1 MSKVSKVRKPN
12 IVRGGI
18 AIPLGRNYYYM
29 SGRKHETGGI
39 DIGKNP
45 RTGLEVEDGEVM
57 HIGDKH
63 VEVFS
68 AQPFLNGKSP
78 AQRVMDGENPTKV
91 FNAQESYKDRNK
103 INDDGT
109 KKKRMGGLSRDKDYG
124 SKSKP
129 YPNVKKSDFAGGGR
143 SYPIPTKADARDALR
158 LAGLHHRADVKAK
171 VYRKYPELR
180 KKAKAG
186 GLYSVTVNGE
196 TKLYQYPS
204 TGKIEL
210 SKMTKVAGR
219 VEMKYGGRRKAPIG
233 TGAYYVNEGDAI
245 PTRRVNE
252 RKRQMY
258 YGRDTQHPLTTIVN
272 ILDTKLSPKNNN
284 PNLVT
289 GVAPGVGFRGAGLNF
304 GRNAVRTTARNVAR
318 TNSMRGAI
326 RKINAQRTAKATERF
341 NREGAIGKN
350 TENALTRD
358 KINRMTGRNNPD
370 DGLWNRGDVPEGS
383 LNFKPT
389 VRERVSNARKA
400 IRNKVAAVK
409 RRYEISKTNS
419 ANRTQSTSNQRT
431 STAEEPVNNTT
442 QTNSANTNTTNGTTG
457 YRPFRRSNWTKSS
470 PLGYKAADVGIGA
483 AGFGVISIGG
493 QGLNRLY
500 QDLNSGLS
508 ITTQSVPLNTPVGV
522 NRRSNSTNNS
532 QGNTTQSATSQN
544 NNETTS
550 IAQNNSNEVISP
562 VTNTGG
568 VSNRRKNKRTE
579 TVNNN
584 QVTTTLSSTS
594 TSSPADT
601 TKVETSN
608 NVDSRSIVTN
618 NANTTTNNTQEV
630 TYNTEAN
637 VPRAFAKRNRHIT
650 DTRKLEAAYNNALQ
664 GYPNWWQR
672 TVRNVGNYIK
682 ENPGTVE
689 DAVGLAS
696 NVISSFIGHGMNR
709 SMLNS
714 LRYSSAPIPQRAAK
728 LKTRININPQLDR
741 MRESLASYERAV
753 DANTASS
760 AVALARKQ
768 RARMA
773 NALSTNELYGDKEN
787 RETALINQD
796 RLNQQEVANRNID
809 AYNAWAQ
816 GKTNFENN
824 IRMQKAENNIALM
837 NNLNAGVQNVINN
850 IQQRRTEGRNIR
862 AMLLAYPDLPA
873 EQLLASGI
881 ITQEEY
887 DTYRKAYPLKRKT
900 ETNNNDNNE

>member
-1 MSKVSKVRKPN
+1 MSKANKVRKPN

-39 DIGKNP
+39 DVGKNP

-91 FNAQESYKDRNK
+91 FNAQESFKDRNK

-109 KKKRMGGLSRDKDYG
+109 KKKRMGGLSRSKDYG

-158 LAGLHHRADVKAK
+158 LAGLHHRPDVKAK

-180 KKAKAG
+180 KKAKVG

-204 TGKIEL
+204 TGEIKL
-210 SKMTKVAGR
+210 SKTTKATKRSKFAG
-219 VEMKYGGRRKAPIG
+219 GGNTKDKDKVKVI
-233 TGAYYVNEGDAI
+233 TS
-245 PTRRVNE
+245 
-252 RKRQMY
+252 
-258 YGRDTQHPLTTIVN
+258 N
-272 ILDTKLSPKNNN
+272 ILPEVN
-284 PNLVT
+284 PFT
-289 GVAPGVGFRGAGLNF
+289 F
-304 GRNAVRTTARNVAR
+304 
-318 TNSMRGAI
+318 
-326 RKINAQRTAKATERF
+326 
-341 NREGAIGKN
+341 
-350 TENALTRD
+350 TENPPT
-358 KINRMTGRNNPD
+358 T
-370 DGLWNRGDVPEGS
+370 VPTE
-383 LNFKPT
+383 N
-389 VRERVSNARKA
+389 VEA
-400 IRNKVAAVK
+400 
-409 RRYEISKTNS
+409 
-419 ANRTQSTSNQRT
+419 
-431 STAEEPVNNTT
+431 
-442 QTNSANTNTTNGTTG
+442 TTN
-457 YRPFRRSNWTKSS
+457 
-470 PLGYKAADVGIGA
+470 
-483 AGFGVISIGG
+483 
-493 QGLNRLY
+493 
-500 QDLNSGLS
+500 
-508 ITTQSVPLNTPVGV
+508 
-522 NRRSNSTNNS
+522 
-532 QGNTTQSATSQN
+532 
-544 NNETTS
+544 
-550 IAQNNSNEVISP
+550 
-562 VTNTGG
+562 
-568 VSNRRKNKRTE
+568 
-579 TVNNN
+579 
-584 QVTTTLSSTS
+584 
-594 TSSPADT
+594 
-601 TKVETSN
+601 
-608 NVDSRSIVTN
+608 
-618 NANTTTNNTQEV
+618 
-630 TYNTEAN
+630 AN
-637 VPRAFAKRNRHIT
+637 VPRAFAKRNRDIT
-650 DTRKLEAAYNNALQ
+650 DPKKLSIAYQ
-664 GYPNWWQR
+664 KESGTYPNWFQR
-672 TVRNVGNYIK
+672 TYKNIKNYVNK
-682 ENPGTVE
+682 HS
-689 DAVGLAS
+689 DAVNEGIGLAS

-768 RARMA
+768 RARIA
-773 NALSTNELYGDKEN
+773 NTLSTNELYGNKEN
-787 RETALINQD
+787 QETSLINQD

-809 AYNAWAQ
+809 AYNTWVQ
-816 GKTNFENN
+816 GKTDFENN

-837 NNLNAGVQNVINN
+837 NNLNAGIQNVINN

-887 DTYRKAYPLKRKT
+887 DTYRKGYPLKRKK
-900 ETNNNDNNE
+900 ETNNNDNN

>member
-1 MSKVSKVRKPN
+1 MKKNKIPN
-12 IVRGGI
+12 VIRGGI

-91 FNAQESYKDRNK
+91 FNAQESFKDRNK

-186 GLYSVTVNGE
+186 GLYSVTINGE

-204 TGKIEL
+204 TGEIKL
-210 SKMTKVAGR
+210 SKTTKATKRSKFAG
-219 VEMKYGGRRKAPIG
+219 GGNTKDKDKVKVI
-233 TGAYYVNEGDAI
+233 TS
-245 PTRRVNE
+245 
-252 RKRQMY
+252 
-258 YGRDTQHPLTTIVN
+258 N
-272 ILDTKLSPKNNN
+272 ILPEIN
-284 PNLVT
+284 PFT
-289 GVAPGVGFRGAGLNF
+289 F
-304 GRNAVRTTARNVAR
+304 
-318 TNSMRGAI
+318 
-326 RKINAQRTAKATERF
+326 
-341 NREGAIGKN
+341 
-350 TENALTRD
+350 TENPPT
-358 KINRMTGRNNPD
+358 T
-370 DGLWNRGDVPEGS
+370 VPTE
-383 LNFKPT
+383 NVEAT
-389 VRERVSNARKA
+389 
-400 IRNKVAAVK
+400 
-409 RRYEISKTNS
+409 
-419 ANRTQSTSNQRT
+419 
-431 STAEEPVNNTT
+431 
-442 QTNSANTNTTNGTTG
+442 TNT
-457 YRPFRRSNWTKSS
+457 
-470 PLGYKAADVGIGA
+470 
-483 AGFGVISIGG
+483 
-493 QGLNRLY
+493 
-500 QDLNSGLS
+500 
-508 ITTQSVPLNTPVGV
+508 
-522 NRRSNSTNNS
+522 
-532 QGNTTQSATSQN
+532 
-544 NNETTS
+544 
-550 IAQNNSNEVISP
+550 
-562 VTNTGG
+562 
-568 VSNRRKNKRTE
+568 
-579 TVNNN
+579 
-584 QVTTTLSSTS
+584 
-594 TSSPADT
+594 
-601 TKVETSN
+601 
-608 NVDSRSIVTN
+608 
-618 NANTTTNNTQEV
+618 
-630 TYNTEAN
+630 N
-637 VPRAFAKRNRHIT
+637 VPRAFAKRNRDIT
-650 DTRKLEAAYNNALQ
+650 DPKKLSIAYQ
-664 GYPNWWQR
+664 KESGTYPNWFQR
-672 TVRNVGNYIK
+672 TYKNIKNYVNK
-682 ENPGTVE
+682 HS
-689 DAVGLAS
+689 DAVNEGIGLAS

-768 RARMA
+768 RARIA
-773 NALSTNELYGDKEN
+773 NTLSTNELYGDKEN

-837 NNLNAGVQNVINN
+837 NNLNAGIQNVINN

-887 DTYRKAYPLKRKT
+887 DTYRKGYPLKRKT
-900 ETNNNDNNE
+900 ETNNNDNNK

>member
-1 MSKVSKVRKPN
+1 MSKVNKVRKPN

-91 FNAQESYKDRNK
+91 FNAQESFKDRNK

-109 KKKRMGGLSRDKDYG
+109 KKK
-124 SKSKP
+124 
-129 YPNVKKSDFAGGGR
+129 
-143 SYPIPTKADARDALR
+143 AR
-158 LAGLHHRADVKAK
+158 K
-171 VYRKYPELR
+171 
-180 KKAKAG
+180 G
-186 GLYSVTVNGE
+186 GLYTLSINGKQ
-196 TKLYQYPS
+196 KLRQYPS
-204 TGKIEL
+204 TEEIKL
-210 SKMTKVAGR
+210 SKRQELTGTAVMR
-219 VEMKYGGRRKAPIG
+219 NGGRRKAYMGIDDDL
-233 TGAYYVNEGDAI
+233 VQENDA
-245 PTRRVNE
+245 TRTSRSRVNE
-252 RKRQMY
+252 RKRRMY
-258 YGRDTQHPLTTIVN
+258 YGRDTQHPITTIIN
-272 ILDTKLSPKNNN
+272 ILDKKLSPKNHN

-289 GVAPGVGFRGAGLNF
+289 GVAPGVGFRGTGFNL
-304 GRNAVRTTARNVAR
+304 GRNAVRTTARKVAT

-326 RKINAQRTAKATERF
+326 RRVNARRTAKATERF
-341 NREGAIGKN
+341 NREGAVGKN
-350 TENALTRD
+350 TENALARD
-358 KINRMTGRNNPD
+358 RVNRMTGRNNPD

-400 IRNKVAAVK
+400 IRNKVAAAK
-409 RRYEISKTNS
+409 RRYEISKANS
-419 ANRTQSTSNQRT
+419 ANRTQSASSQRT
-431 STAEEPVNNTT
+431 SAAEENVNNAA
-442 QTNSANTNTTNGTTG
+442 QTNNTRTNTTNETAG
-457 YRPFRRSNWTKSS
+457 YRPFRKSNWTKSS
-470 PLGYKAADVGIGA
+470 PLSYKASDVGLGV
-483 AGFGVISIGG
+483 AGLGVLGIGG

-500 QDLNSGLS
+500 NDLSNGFSA
-508 ITTQSVPLNTPVGV
+508 TTQSASLNTPVGV
-522 NRRSNSTNNS
+522 NRRSNSTSNS
-532 QGNTTQSATSQN
+532 QGNTTQPVTSQN

-550 IAQNNSNEVISP
+550 IAQNNSNEIISP
-562 VTNTGG
+562 VTNTGRA
-568 VSNRRKNKRTE
+568 SNRRRNKRAE

-584 QVTTTLSSTS
+584 QVITTSSSASTS
-594 TSSPADT
+594 APANAV
-601 TKVETSN
+601 KVETSN
-608 NVDSRSIVTN
+608 NVDSRPIVTN

-682 ENPGTVE
+682 ENPGIVE
-689 DAVGLAS
+689 DAVGLTS
-696 NVISSFIGHGMNR
+696 NVVSSFIGNAMNR

-773 NALSTNELYGDKEN
+773 NTLSTNEIYGDKEN

-809 AYNAWAQ
+809 AYNTWAQ
-816 GKTNFENN
+816 GKADFENS
-824 IRMQKAENNIALM
+824 IRQQKAENNIALM

-873 EQLLASGI
+873 EQLLASGL
-881 ITQEEY
+881 ITQNEY
-887 DTYRKAYPLKRKT
+887 DTYRKGYPLKGRKKI
-900 ETNNNDNNE
+900 NNNNNE